1 MLKYS
6 TISLSIKKSNF
17 LEDRFK
23 LSGFSLKIYN
33 VNAGNRR
40 YASVNLRPGVIF
52 FLLPCF
58 FGRLQS
64 MIAGYA
70 SVSSARTGSKIHQ
83 IANQKRDFIE
93 KYVNI
98 IYALG
103 SAHVNFAVLFAGFYS
118 TSWFVSL
125 T

>member
-1 MLKYS
+1 ME
-6 TISLSIKKSNF
+6 IKKSNF
-17 LEDRFK
+17 LEDPFK
-23 LSGFSLKIYN
+23 LSSFY
-33 VNAGNRR
+33 ADNRR
-40 YASVNLRPGVIF
+40 YASV
-52 FLLPCF
+52 
-58 FGRLQS
+58 S
-64 MIAGYA
+64 
-70 SVSSARTGSKIHQ
+70 SVRTGAKTHL
-83 IANQKRDFIE
+83 IANQKRGYIE

>member
-6 TISLSIKKSNF
+6 TISLWIKKSNF

-33 VNAGNRR
+33 VNAGNPR
-40 YASVNLRPGVIF
+40 YASVNLRSGVIF
-52 FLLPCF
+52 YLLPCF

-70 SVSSARTGSKIHQ
+70 SVSSALHQ
-83 IANQKRDFIE
+83 IANQKRDYIE

-103 SAHVNFAVLFAGFYS
+103 SAHVKFDV
-118 TSWFVSL
+118 
-125 T
+125 